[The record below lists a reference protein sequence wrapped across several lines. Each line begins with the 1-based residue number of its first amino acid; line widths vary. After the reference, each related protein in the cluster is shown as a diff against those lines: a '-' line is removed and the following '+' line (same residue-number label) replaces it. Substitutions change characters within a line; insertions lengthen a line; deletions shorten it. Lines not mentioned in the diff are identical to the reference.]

1 MKTEKI
7 KNKLLGLEAI
17 RFISAFSILIWH
29 YQHFLFFEDKAVNFS
44 PNLQPFYSYLEFF
57 YHWGLY
63 GVNIFW
69 CVSGFIFFWKYKNL
83 ILEKKISGKNFF
95 LLRFSRLYPLH
106 FVTLLIVAVLQTI
119 YFKTN
124 GVFFVYQFND
134 LYHFILQIFFIS
146 DGQNGGTNEIDGVF
160 KDTAAWFHLVWSCDA
175 DNGTN
180 ALRWRVYINGVERA
194 ITGDP
199 TIQDANGIV
208 NRGSSQEHWIGG
220 RARGVNSNTDDSPF
234 SGYIAEV
241 VFIDDATL
249 APTSFGEFDEDSGIW
264 KPLKSVEDLT
274 FGAKGYYLNFQ
285 DSAELGTDVSG
296 NDYDFAETGLTA
308 IDQSTDTC
316 TNNFAVMNPLDN
328 FYAGG
333 TFAQGNLQVT
343 TRNTGYSYNTATF
356 GVSTGKWYWEVKWS
370 AQNTGSTNQVVIGI
384 AKRTVVSATVWLG
397 SVAWTY
403 GYQGSTGHVHV
414 SDGNATNST
423 STTYSVGDIIS
434 VALDL
439 DNNKIHFAKNGTY
452 TNSSDAAG
460 NSGGVTITAPDS
472 VIGDSG
478 FYFPAFGDGNDSLQ
492 ETGQFNFGS
501 PIHAISSGNADANG
515 HGNFE
520 YAVPSGYFALC
531 TKNLAGNS

>member
-1 MKTEKI
+1 MATV
-7 KNKLLGLEAI
+7 LGAN
-17 RFISAFSILIWH
+17 SVV
-29 YQHFLFFEDKAVNFS
+29 D
-44 PNLQPFYSYLEFF
+44 
-57 YHWGLY
+57 
-63 GVNIFW
+63 
-69 CVSGFIFFWKYKNL
+69 SGFNVANSARF
-83 ILEKKISGKNFF
+83 EGGTPDS
-95 LLRFSRLYPLH
+95 LRLAAAGDDGDQKHWTVSMWIKRSKLATLQHVWGWSRNS
-106 FVTLLIVAVLQTI
+106 
-119 YFKTN
+119 TN
-124 GVFFVYQFND
+124 AEGGFAFDTND
-134 LYHFILQIFFIS
+134 QIFFIS

-199 TIQDANGIV
+199 TIQDANGII

-220 RARGVNSNTDDSPF
+220 RARSVNSNTDDSPF

-308 IDQSTDTC
+308 LDQSTDTC

-333 TFAQGNLQVT
+333 TFAEGNLQVT

-356 GVSTGKWYWEVKWS
+356 GVATGKWYWEVKWS
-370 AQNTGSTNQVVIGI
+370 AQNTGSSNQVVIGI
-384 AKRTVVSATVWLG
+384 AKRIVDSTTVWLG

-403 GYQGSTGHVHV
+403 AYEGSSGHVKV

-434 VALDL
+434 VAMDL

-452 TNSSDAAG
+452 TNSSNPAG
-460 NSGGVTITAPDS
+460 NSGGVAIAAANSTLL
-472 VIGDSG
+472 DSG
-478 FYFPAFGDGNDSLQ
+478 FYFPAFGDGNNNLI
-492 ETGQFNFGS
+492 ETGQFNFGGGC
-501 PIHAISSGNADANG
+501 PHAISSAVSDGKG
-515 HGNFE
+515 IGNFE
-520 YAVPSGYFALC
+520 FAVPSGYLAIC
-531 TKNLAGNS
+531 TKNISATNS

>member
-1 MKTEKI
+1 MT
-7 KNKLLGLEAI
+7 A
-17 RFISAFSILIWH
+17 
-29 YQHFLFFEDKAVNFS
+29 
-44 PNLQPFYSYLEFF
+44 
-57 YHWGLY
+57 
-63 GVNIFW
+63 
-69 CVSGFIFFWKYKNL
+69 
-83 ILEKKISGKNFF
+83 
-95 LLRFSRLYPLH
+95 
-106 FVTLLIVAVLQTI
+106 QTI
-119 YFKTN
+119 LPANSVRDTGFSVANSARFEGVTPDSLRLAAAGNDGDQKHWTVSMWIKRSKLATLQHVWSWSRNNTN
-124 GVFFVYQFND
+124 AEGGFAFDTND
-134 LYHFILQIFFIS
+134 QIFFIS

-220 RARGVNSNTDDSPF
+220 RSRSLNSNTDDAPF

-370 AQNTGSTNQVVIGI
+370 AQDTGSTNQVIIGI
-384 AKRTVVSATVWLG
+384 AKRIVPSTTVWLG
-397 SVAWTY
+397 SVAYTY
-403 GYQGSTGHVHV
+403 GYQGTGHVHV

-434 VALDL
+434 VAMDL

-452 TNSSDAAG
+452 TNSSDPAG
-460 NSGGVTITAPDS
+460 NTGGVVITAANS
-472 VIGDSG
+472 ELEDSG
-478 FYFPAFGDGNDSLQ
+478 FYFPAFGDGNNNLVQ
-492 ETGQFNFGS
+492 TGQFNFGAG
-501 PIHAISSGNADANG
+501 PPYAISSGNADGNG
-515 HGNFE
+515 IGNFE
-520 YAVPSGYFALC
+520 FAVPSGYLAIC
-531 TKNLAGNS
+531 TKNISATNS